1 MRALLL
7 PIIRFI
13 YARIENLNCTF
24 LSTCDIRARTRIIV
38 EWILAIGFTITGI
51 ENLNCT
57 FLSLCVIIYSLNQ
70 LRLSNLD
77 KDIIMT
83 IKKAYIDIIAL
94 LEANKSK
101 KVSTILEEVTQLA
114 SSKVATKTF
123 RTNEAGEVTEIF
135 CYYHKEWELVSE
147 HEYGAK
153 ASSATG
159 LNSMCKV
166 GVNAWTKQQRV
177 AKQEKEELLMRV
189 ASGEVEPANLTD
201 ELAKIEA
208 TRTSISL

>member
-135 CYYHKEWELVSE
+135 CYYQIGRAHV
-147 HEYGAK
+147 
-153 ASSATG
+153 
-159 LNSMCKV
+159 
-166 GVNAWTKQQRV
+166 
-177 AKQEKEELLMRV
+177 
-189 ASGEVEPANLTD
+189 
-201 ELAKIEA
+201 
-208 TRTSISL
+208 